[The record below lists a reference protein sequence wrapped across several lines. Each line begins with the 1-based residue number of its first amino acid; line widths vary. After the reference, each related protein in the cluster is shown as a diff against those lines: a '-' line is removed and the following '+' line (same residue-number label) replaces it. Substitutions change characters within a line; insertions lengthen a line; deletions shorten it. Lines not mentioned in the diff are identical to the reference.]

1 MDIEPSACADCGVD
15 TTPCTGRR
23 GCRHAGKWEY
33 YMVRPEVWSKSG
45 LTAGF
50 LCVGCLET
58 RLGRELQAVD
68 FTDAPV
74 NDPTPWDT
82 PRLAVRRRQRRLV
95 RYRATEL
102 FPIGRRH

>member
-1 MDIEPSACADCGVD
+1 
-15 TTPCTGRR
+15 
-23 GCRHAGKWEY
+23 
-33 YMVRPEVWSKSG
+33 MVRPEVWSKSG

-58 RLGRELQAVD
+58 RLGRVLQAVD

-74 NDPTPWDT
+74 NDPVPWDT

-95 RYRATEL
+95 PL
-102 FPIGRRH
+102 SGN